1 MLKIWLAA
9 LLALPGTIYAQAI
22 PEGLAPVGS
31 LTGNM
36 VYVDDT
42 SQIYPLHVGVTPGG
56 LIPHDRSL
64 FGWSAVPEVNL
75 FKRVGL
81 QGDFGTLYM
90 RSVYPGQTR
99 MMLAVGPKI
108 TFAPHSRL
116 TPVVYAEGGEMRYS
130 AQFNPIKTWS
140 PVAKG
145 GIGFD
150 YRISP
155 GFGVTLVPGEYM
167 ATYEDTNTSNSSFE
181 AKVGITFDLLAK
193 KSYLW

>member
-75 FKRVGL
+75 FRRVGL
-81 QGDFGTLYM
+81 QGDLGTLYM

-99 MMLAVGPKI
+99 TIFAAGPKI
-108 TFAPHSRL
+108 TFAPHRRVV
-116 TPVVYAEGGEMRYS
+116 PFVYAEGGEVRYS
-130 AQFNPIKTWS
+130 VQHVPVKTWM

-150 YRISP
+150 YRITP
-155 GFGVTLVPGEYM
+155 GFGLTLVPGEYM
-167 ATYEDTNTSNSSFE
+167 ATYQDTNTWNSSFE
-181 AKVGITFDLLAK
+181 AKVGITFNLLAMR
-193 KSYLW
+193 SHVW